1 MVAPL
6 RRVLAAAFPIL
17 SLLPVAAAAQPAVPA
32 AGPAPAAVPSAGA
45 APPDIVVTPN
55 RTEQPIQRAGSAISV
70 ITAEDIQKSSARS
83 VGDLLQQVPGVSVT
97 QSGGAGRV
105 ETARIRGGDVRHT
118 LVLVDGIRVND
129 PSTTGREFDFS
140 AIVLADI
147 ERIEI
152 LRGPQSAL
160 YGSDAMGGVINIITR
175 RGRTGHRATLEA
187 SYGSYNTKETRG
199 GVSGGNGR
207 AYYSL
212 GFAGVETD
220 GFSAY
225 GYRIPRIERR
235 LPPLEA
241 DGATRLGV
249 TGRVGVHL
257 DEATTIEAGG
267 TLNRNKAAYDSAFG
281 AFPDGPSRATSAL
294 NGGYARLIHNGFGGA
309 LRSTVTVFGN
319 ETDRKLRDYFTFGP
333 GPLDYF
339 HTDRRFQGNR
349 IGGEYQGDLKL
360 GPSGVLTFGAR
371 VERETAAGSDQ
382 AVFPVPGPAVRSFR
396 GEQETRSAFLLYQH
410 SFGDRLHLSLGGR
423 VDDVAQSDRFVTG
436 RATLAYEIWETG
448 TKLRG
453 SLGTGAKAPSLY
465 QLHSAFGTAGL
476 ESEHSVGVDVGI
488 DQRLFDDALRLS
500 ASAFHNR
507 YRNLI
512 DFTTDTGICTPGQ
525 AFGCYFNVARARMQ
539 GIELEA
545 EARVNPAFRIRGAY
559 TYLQAVD
566 LETGLRLTRRPEHQA
581 FLGVAISPAPHWSV
595 EPRLVYVGERFSSI
609 DETNRLAAYARL
621 DVLAEYRVNETVA
634 LFARAENVTDTRY
647 EEVRDYGTPGR
658 SLYGGIRVTW

>member
-1 MVAPL
+1 MIAPS
-6 RRVLAAAFPIL
+6 RRLWAAVFPIL
-17 SLLPVAAAAQPAVPA
+17 SLAPAAAAAQTA
-32 AGPAPAAVPSAGA
+32 APAAA
-45 APPDIVVTPN
+45 AVSGPNSVAPDIVVTPN

-70 ITAEDIQKSSARS
+70 ITADTIEKSSARS
-83 VGDLLQQVPGVSVT
+83 VGELLQQVPGVNVT
-97 QSGGAGRV
+97 QSGGPGRI
-105 ETARIRGGDVRHT
+105 ETARIRGGDARHT

-140 AIVLADI
+140 AIVLADV

-175 RGRTGHRATLEA
+175 RGRTGHRASLQT
-187 SYGSYNTKETRG
+187 SYGSYNTKEMRG

-241 DGATRLGV
+241 DGATRFGV

-257 DEATTIEAGG
+257 DDSTTVEAGG
-267 TLNRNKAAYDSAFG
+267 SLNRNKAAYDSAFG
-281 AFPDGPSRATSAL
+281 DFPDTPSRATSAL
-294 NGGYARLIHNGFGGA
+294 NSGYARLIHNAFEGA
-309 LRSTVTVFGN
+309 FRSTVTAFGN
-319 ETDRKLRDYFTFGP
+319 ETDRKLKDYFTYGP

-339 HTDRRFQGNR
+339 LTDRRFLGDR
-349 IGGEYQGDLKL
+349 VGGEYQGDLRL
-360 GPSGVLTFGAR
+360 GTFGLLTFGAR
-371 VERETAAGSDQ
+371 VERERATGTNQ
-382 AVFPVPGPAVRSFR
+382 NVFPVPGPALRDFK

-410 SFGDRLHLSLGGR
+410 TLGERLHLSLGGR
-423 VDDVAQSDRFVTG
+423 VDDVVASDRFATG

-465 QLHSAFGTAGL
+465 QLYSSYGTEGL
-476 ESEHSVGVDVGI
+476 ESEHSIGADIGI

-500 ASAFHNR
+500 ATAFYNR

-512 DFTTDTGICTPGQ
+512 DFTTDTAVCAPGQ

-545 EARVNPAFRIRGAY
+545 EAPVDQTLRIKGAY
-559 TYLQAVD
+559 TYLQAID
-566 LETGLRLTRRPEHQA
+566 LGTGLQLARRPHHQA
-581 FLGVAISPAPHWSV
+581 FLGVAIAPAPNWNV
-595 EPRLVYVGERFSSI
+595 EPRLVFVGERFSSP
-609 DETNRLAAYARL
+609 DETDRLSPYARL

-634 LFARAENVTDTRY
+634 LFARAENVTNTRY
-647 EEVRDYGTPGR
+647 EEVKDYGTPGR
-658 SLYGGIRVTW
+658 SIYGGIRVAW

>member
-1 MVAPL
+1 MVAPS
-6 RRVLAAAFPIL
+6 RRVLAAAFPLL
-17 SLLPVAAAAQPAVPA
+17 SLFPVAAAAQNAVPA
-32 AGPAPAAVPSAGA
+32 AGPAQAAAPSGGA
-45 APPDIVVTPN
+45 APDIVVTPN

-70 ITAEDIQKSSARS
+70 ITAEDIQKSSARN
-83 VGDLLQQVPGVSVT
+83 VGDLLQQVPGVTVT
-97 QSGGAGRV
+97 QTGGAGRV

-118 LVLVDGIRVND
+118 LVLIDGIRVND

-140 AIVLADI
+140 ALVLADV

-160 YGSDAMGGVINIITR
+160 YGSDAMGGVVNIITR
-175 RGRTGHRATLEA
+175 RGRTGHRASLEA
-187 SYGSYNTKETRG
+187 SYGSFNTKEMRG

-241 DGATRLGV
+241 DGATRMGV

-281 AFPDGPSRATSAL
+281 DFPDTPSRATSAL
-294 NGGYARLIHNGFGGA
+294 NGGYARLIHNGFGGG

-319 ETDRKLRDYFTFGP
+319 ETDRKLKDYFTFGP

-339 HTDRRFQGNR
+339 LTDRRFRGDR
-349 IGGEYQGDLKL
+349 VGGEYQGDLRL
-360 GPSGVLTFGAR
+360 GGFGLLTFGAR
-371 VERETAAGSDQ
+371 VERERALGTNQD
-382 AVFPVPGPAVRSFR
+382 VFPIPGPRLRDFK
-396 GEQETRSAFLLYQH
+396 GEQETHSAFLLYQH
-410 SFGDRLHLSLGGR
+410 TLGERLHLSLGGR
-423 VDDVAQSDRFVTG
+423 VDDVSGSDRFATG

-453 SLGTGAKAPSLY
+453 SLGTGAKAPSLF
-465 QLHSAFGTAGL
+465 QLHSAFGTQGL

-500 ASAFHNR
+500 ASAFYNR
-507 YRNLI
+507 YRSLI
-512 DFTTDTGICTPGQ
+512 DFTTDTAVCAPGQ

-545 EARVNPAFRIRGAY
+545 EAPVNRMLRIRGAY

-566 LETGLRLTRRPEHQA
+566 LGTGLELARRPRHQA
-581 FLGVAISPAPHWSV
+581 FLGVAVVPAPNWSL
-595 EPRLVYVGERFSSI
+595 EPRVVFVGGRFSSPG
-609 DETNRLAAYARL
+609 ETDRLSPYARL
-621 DVLAEYRVNETVA
+621 DLLAEYRVNETVA
-634 LFARAENVTDTRY
+634 LFARAENLTDTRY

-658 SLYGGIRVTW
+658 SLYGGVRVTW